1 MVGGIFIFL
10 SGMAIGLLVGVMLV
24 GVMLLALVSYH
35 DDGSDDGEY

>member
-10 SGMAIGLLVGVMLV
+10 SGMAIGLLVGVML
-24 GVMLLALVSYH
+24 LALVSYH

>member
-1 MVGGIFIFL
+1 MVSYIFTFL
-10 SGMAIGLLVGVMLV
+10 SGLAIGSLV

>member
-10 SGMAIGLLVGVMLV
+10 SGVAVGSLVGVV
-24 GVMLLALVSYH
+24 LLALVSYY